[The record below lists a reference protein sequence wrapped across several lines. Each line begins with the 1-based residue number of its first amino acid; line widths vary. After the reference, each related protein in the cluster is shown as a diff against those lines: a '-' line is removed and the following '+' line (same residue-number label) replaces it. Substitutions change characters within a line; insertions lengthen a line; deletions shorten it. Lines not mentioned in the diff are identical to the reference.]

1 MYFMNEFFGFIDCS
15 DRPPLIS
22 EYLPDD
28 PDQVLKKVFS
38 TFSRA
43 KALKESLADWLGSLE
58 VFISKKVGLNTQR
71 LQQYEFYKA
80 LPGLIQA
87 LYDIERNAGTEAEM
101 NHSQQVVQHFCQQFP
116 RMYARREIWC
126 FLNAAIIRSCDH
138 PTQCSPDAVL
148 EWYEEVSSLIEV
160 AYIMSRKPAVWC

>member
-1 MYFMNEFFGFIDCS
+1 MNEFFGLIDCS

-28 PDQVLKKVFS
+28 PDQVLRKVFS

-43 KALKESLADWLGSLE
+43 KVLKESLADWLASLE
-58 VFISKKVGLNTQR
+58 VFVRKKVEQNTQR

-80 LPGLIQA
+80 LPALIQA
-87 LYDIERNAGTEAEM
+87 LYDIERNESTEVEM
-101 NHSQQVVQHFCQQFP
+101 NNSQQVVQNFCRQFP
-116 RMYARREIWC
+116 RIYARRELWC

-148 EWYEEVSSLIEV
+148 EWYEEVSSLLEV
-160 AYIMSRKPAVWC
+160 AYIMSAKPVAFC